1 MEERAEST
9 RFLEKKPSFYFH
21 AGAEAG
27 PPGKRPVEAKAGRC
41 LRLYK
46 KYFIN
51 SLKRFRTCVLNLFFF
66 LISRLVLFVLN
77 MRCSILLNAD

>member
-9 RFLEKKPSFYFH
+9 RFFEKKTSFYVS

-46 KYFIN
+46 KYSIN
-51 SLKRFRTCVLNLFFF
+51 SLKSCTKNLVQLLKV
-66 LISRLVLFVLN
+66 LISSF
-77 MRCSILLNAD
+77 